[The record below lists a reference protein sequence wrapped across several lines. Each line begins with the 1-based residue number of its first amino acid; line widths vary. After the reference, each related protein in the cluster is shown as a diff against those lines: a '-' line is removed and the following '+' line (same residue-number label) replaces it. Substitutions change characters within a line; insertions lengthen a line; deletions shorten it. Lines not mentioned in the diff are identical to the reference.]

1 MHDLVLYAVPAF
13 VFFLVLEII
22 SFRVAAHEDEMVG
35 YETRDTATS
44 LSMGAGSVVIGAV
57 WGLFVIVVYAALYT
71 ITPLRMPTG
80 DVWPWVLLFLLD
92 DFAYYWYHRISHE
105 VRVFWASHVVH
116 HSSRHY
122 NLSTALR
129 QTWIPMTA
137 LPFWAPLALLGYQP
151 WMIFTMQSVSLIYQ
165 FGLHTERIHRF
176 PRPIEFI
183 FNTPSHHRV
192 HHGTNDLYLDRNYG
206 GMLIIWDRM
215 FGTFEPE
222 GEHVVYGLTTNIE
235 THNPVRVA
243 FHEYAAVWHDVRH
256 AHGARDKLGHLFGG
270 PGWQPGDSDRGLIST
285 QARAA
290 HDGPRVAAWDRPD
303 ETPGAGNGDA
313 AQQAHSTAHA
323 AR

>member
-13 VFFLVLEII
+13 VFFLGLEII
-22 SFRVAAHEDEMVG
+22 SFKVAGHDEDMVG
-35 YETRDTATS
+35 YEGRDTATS

-71 ITPLRMPTG
+71 VSPLRMPTG
-80 DVWPWVLLFLLD
+80 EVWPWLLLFLLD
-92 DFAYYWYHRISHE
+92 DVAYYAYHRISHE

-137 LPFWAPLALLGYQP
+137 LPFWAPLALLGYKP

-176 PRPIEFI
+176 PRPIEFL

-192 HHGTNDLYLDRNYG
+192 HHGTNDLYLDRNYAG
-206 GMLIIWDRM
+206 ILIIWDRM

-222 GEHVVYGLTTNIE
+222 GEHVVYGLTKNID
-235 THNPVRVA
+235 TYNPVRVA
-243 FHEYAAVWHDVRH
+243 FQEYAAVWRDVRH
-256 AHGARDKLGHLFGG
+256 ARGLHDKLGHLFGG
-270 PGWQPGDSDRGLIST
+270 PGWRPGDTDRGLIST

-290 HDGPRVAAWDRPD
+290 RERPRVAAWDRPAGRD
-303 ETPGAGNGDA
+303 RADPTPEQGV
-313 AQQAHSTAHA
+313 A